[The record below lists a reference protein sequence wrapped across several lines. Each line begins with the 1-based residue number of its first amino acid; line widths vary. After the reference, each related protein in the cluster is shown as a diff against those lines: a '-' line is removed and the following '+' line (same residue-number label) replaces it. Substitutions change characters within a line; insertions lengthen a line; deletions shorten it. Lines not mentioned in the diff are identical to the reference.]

1 MASKLM
7 LGPGRFLVSDYART
21 IFVATAEQGTK
32 QEDLMSPDFWA
43 NVAPQCK
50 PWDRIEVRSDDG
62 TFYGEYLILSVGRA
76 WVKVFELNYIKLT
89 SSDVSVTQADKQD
102 GFEIKW
108 RGPKLQWSVI
118 REKDREPIKDHMGS
132 EEEAATWLKDYLK
145 ATA

>member
-1 MASKLM
+1 MASKLT
-7 LGPGRFLVSDYART
+7 LGPGRFLVSDYGRT

-76 WVKVFELNYIKLT
+76 WVKVYEMNYTKLT

-108 RGPKLQWSVI
+108 LGPKQKWTVI
-118 REKDREPIKDHMGS
+118 REKDREPIKKEMSS
-132 EEEAATWLKDYLK
+132 EDEAATWLKDYLK
-145 ATA
+145 AVV